1 MTTLP
6 STPPAPTVHI
16 TWAVVEDGFH
26 VGSRAGEFVGFV
38 DRQKKSGLFRA
49 CNAFSQPIGDFDD
62 LQAAMR
68 AVADQHGIEQSGRDA

>member
-6 STPPAPTVHI
+6 STPPHPTVDI

-38 DRQKKSGLFRA
+38 DRQKDGRFRA
-49 CNAFSQPIGDFDD
+49 CNAFSQPIDDYDD
-62 LQAAMR
+62 LPAAMR
-68 AVADQHGIEQSGRDA
+68 AVAEQSGPKA